1 MAGTLTI
8 ATLSDGV
15 NSTSSTNCINGS
27 AKAWVNFDG
36 LNSPY
41 SIRASYNVSSV
52 TRNSAGI
59 YTVNFTNAMVD
70 AKYVVTTSSSYT
82 YGSPANNA
90 YANGG
95 TVNASSCKVLNQD
108 AGAIVYDAAEVTV
121 AIFR

>member
-1 MAGTLTI
+1 MTISLDGTNGITFPN
-8 ATLSDGV
+8 
-15 NSTSSTNCINGS
+15 NSTQTAGGVS
-27 AKAWVNFDG
+27 AQAWVNFDG

-41 SIRASYNVSSV
+41 AIRASFNVSSV

-70 AKYVVTTSSSYT
+70 AKYSIATSSSYT
-82 YGSPANNA
+82 YGSPGNNT

-108 AGAIVYDAAEVTV
+108 AGASVYDVAEVTV
-121 AIFR
+121 TVFR